1 MLALGVLMSQ
11 MMFSYLESSAWDL
24 KQVEKLLSWWWLRGS
39 TPTALHHPLYR
50 WLWHF
55 ISIYT
60 NGSDMSLTYV
70 SACISLLVYTFICHS
85 ACWLSF
91 FKIVYSYNFVPS
103 HNPCNRAIF
112 TLLIQIIWH
121 LEKKKEKKKQ
131 ERKKKI
137 QTHKKPNFFIW
148 LKTNYIVC
156 YSF

>member
-91 FKIVYSYNFVPS
+91 FKIVFITLC

-121 LEKKKEKKKQ
+121 LKKKKKKTGK
-131 ERKKKI
+131 EKKI
-137 QTHKKPNFFIW
+137 QTHKKPTFFIW

-156 YSF
+156 YNF

>member
-91 FKIVYSYNFVPS
+91 FKIVFITLCPATIL
-103 HNPCNRAIF
+103 AIEPF
-112 TLLIQIIWH
+112 LLCWYKFFDIW
-121 LEKKKEKKKQ
+121 KKRKRKQ
-131 ERKKKI
+131 ERKKKK
-137 QTHKKPNFFIW
+137 THKKPTFFIW

>member
-91 FKIVYSYNFVPS
+91 FKIVFITLCPATILAIESHFYFVDT
-103 HNPCNRAIF
+103 NYLTF
-112 TLLIQIIWH
+112 
-121 LEKKKEKKKQ
+121 EKKEKENRKGKKNTNPQ
-131 ERKKKI
+131 KA
-137 QTHKKPNFFIW
+137 NFFY
-148 LKTNYIVC
+148 LA
-156 YSF
+156 